1 MLLFNTNYD
10 SLYKQLR
17 NIEDAFWHGIN
28 PRKKC
33 IYYRT
38 YQAIAEILKELDRDS
53 SFRFLK
59 SKNLEKDS
67 MAYYLK
73 NIKKNDINFLEN
85 RSYHVD
91 MMLESY
97 FSVSK
102 IVSLFCNSKYS
113 NELDNSYIP
122 TIDIRKD
129 EDQELLLEFFQNEA
143 PHLLSYYEELLED
156 GDFFN
161 LPNNEFF
168 DKRGGV
174 TVFNSIDNK
183 ANVFIESVYDTMD
196 TLAVL
201 PHELGHVSD
210 FLDYRKRFSEKDQQL
225 MIYRGI
231 YGEVISTLYEQKFLE
246 YYLENGKH
254 KEDSLLGL
262 LAYFDQRIQY
272 LWDVAVCGMLDE
284 NDVYYVMRHTIP
296 LQSCHEVLLEN
307 GCLKYEPN
315 LDDENRLLCFDDA
328 LEYGYGFL
336 LANYFLEN
344 PLKYEAF
351 LNVRNGYFDSKKLED
366 IGINSKE
373 ISKSLVKRSEKIF
386 GKYL

>member
-38 YQAIAEILKELDRDS
+38 YQAIAEILKKKDRDS
-53 SFRFLK
+53 TFRFLK

-351 LNVRNGYFDSKKLED
+351 LNVRNGYFDPKKLED

>member
-122 TIDIRKD
+122 AIDIGKD

-210 FLDYRKRFSEKDQQL
+210 FFDYRKRFSEKDQQL

-351 LNVRNGYFDSKKLED
+351 LNVRNGYFDPKKLED